1 MVDGLEEFLV
11 ESVGLVTFE
20 LDLQDLECI
29 SKALDAYTD
38 GPVSSVRP
46 LRLLTWVIVFVDDSV
61 QVSGNYFGNLVQL
74 LEVKGLPLNDVPG
87 ERYGGEVAHS
97 YLVG

>member
-38 GPVSSVRP
+38 GPVSSV
-46 LRLLTWVIVFVDDSV
+46 
-61 QVSGNYFGNLVQL
+61 
-74 LEVKGLPLNDVPG
+74 
-87 ERYGGEVAHS
+87 
-97 YLVG
+97 